1 MPRSIARPTLEACAE
16 ELALE
21 CRARAREALMNGRE
35 LVALSDRFLAIARQH
50 AESGSRSEVET
61 AS

>member
-1 MPRSIARPTLEACAE
+1 MPERGRKPTLESCAE
-16 ELALE
+16 ELAIE

-35 LVALSDRFLAIARQH
+35 LVALSDRFLAIARGDMPVQRR
-50 AESGSRSEVET
+50 E